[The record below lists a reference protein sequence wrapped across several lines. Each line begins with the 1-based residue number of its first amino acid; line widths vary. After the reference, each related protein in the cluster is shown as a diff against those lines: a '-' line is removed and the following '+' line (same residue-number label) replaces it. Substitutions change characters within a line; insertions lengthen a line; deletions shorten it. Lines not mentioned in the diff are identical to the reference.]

1 MRSAPVS
8 YAGILPAAVTPLNE
22 QDNLDTRSFEL
33 LLERF
38 YDAGCHGVYVCGQ
51 TGEDLSLPLAV
62 RELAVEVA
70 AATTPAGRSVIAHVG
85 AANTADALRLAR
97 HAVRA
102 GAHAVSSLPPPS
114 SCSFAEVRG
123 YYEALAAAASAPV
136 LVYYFPEFSTAIRS
150 LEEVLELCAI
160 PNVVGLKF
168 TDFDLCRLSLIQRS
182 GHAVFNGRDE
192 VLAAGLLM
200 GAHGGI
206 GSFYNLVPELF
217 VELYGHSQA
226 GRWTEAR
233 AAQDRIND
241 LIRAVLRFPMLAAIK
256 RLLTWSGIDCGLP
269 VPPRRPLQ
277 TEEESALRAAVV
289 ACGFAP
295 DRFLSNPVQ
304 IDERE
309 AGIRVRSSRIAGAGC
324 ALELP

>member
-1 MRSAPVS
+1 LDQGAMSLS
-8 YAGILPAAVTPLNE
+8 GIFPAAVTPLDE
-22 QDNLDTRSFEL
+22 QGNLNTRSFQL

-38 YDAGCHGVYVCGQ
+38 YDAGCHGVYVCGN
-51 TGEDLSLPLAV
+51 TGEGLSLPLAV

-70 AATTPAGRSVIAHVG
+70 AANTPAGRFVIAHVG
-85 AANTADALRLAR
+85 AASTADAVRLAR

-114 SCSFAEVRG
+114 GCSFAEVRS

-168 TDFDLCRLSLIQRS
+168 TDFDLYRLSLIQRS
-182 GHAVFNGRDE
+182 AHTVLNGRDE

-226 GRWTEAR
+226 ARWTEAR
-233 AAQDRIND
+233 VAQDFIND
-241 LIRAVLRFPMLAAIK
+241 LIRIVLQFPMLAAIK
-256 RLLTWSGIDCGLP
+256 RLLTWSGIYCGFP
-269 VPPRRPLQ
+269 VPPRRPLRAD
-277 TEEESALRAAVV
+277 EESALRAALD
-289 ACGFAP
+289 ASGFAP
-295 DRFLSNPVQ
+295 DRFLSKPVPN
-304 IDERE
+304 R
-309 AGIRVRSSRIAGAGC
+309 
-324 ALELP
+324 